1 MNFFLLM
8 ELGQGRNQDFFGRGG
23 MVRQGVEVDFLI
35 FLNLIMTIVAIYNVS
50 NCNCDPEVLNTN

>member
-1 MNFFLLM
+1 M